1 VALADEAGREG
12 ALPLT
17 VELFSFD
24 VGAVMR
30 AFLLTLFV
38 VCATAAA
45 RAQTAPAAAEP
56 GRRVTVNMRKGEAVS
71 GTFLGADAKAVRVEA
86 DGERLAIDLDEVAS
100 LDFTR
105 PEPDSPAARAIKALK
120 SLSTVGK
127 TAAAAREYRNRF
139 LEVKSVVDDQLP
151 LIPEGELREAV
162 GDVLKAYELA
172 SEILEQALQSKP
184 SEEATA
190 MNKDALRTTLSSARK
205 RLEEAE
211 ALLPERR

>member
-1 VALADEAGREG
+1 
-12 ALPLT
+12 
-17 VELFSFD
+17 
-24 VGAVMR
+24 MR

-38 VCATAAA
+38 LCAAAAA
-45 RAQTAPAAAEP
+45 RAQTAPRPEP

-86 DGERLAIDLDEVAS
+86 DGERLDIDLDEVAS
-100 LDFTR
+100 LDFTP

-120 SLSTVGK
+120 SMPPVVK
-127 TAAAAREYRNRF
+127 TASEAREYRNRF

-172 SEILEQALQSKP
+172 SEIWEQAIQSKP

-211 ALLPERR
+211 ALLPKRR